1 MMDVIAHI
9 YRYVVCQLSKSQKIK
24 WTVNSRSWLEWG
36 KEMTKVE
43 FGWDNDEASRS
54 ETRAEINKLNVCS
67 RVKESRQFARTSD
80 AELQTNSG

>member
-1 MMDVIAHI
+1 MMTVIAHI

-24 WTVNSRSWLEWG
+24 WMVDSRSWLEWG

-54 ETRAEINKLNVCS
+54 KTRAKINKLNACPQ
-67 RVKESRQFARTSD
+67 VKESWQFARTSD